1 MPPHPRF
8 CLNMIVRNEAAIIER
23 ALQSVVGVVDCCV
36 IGDTGSTDGTQGVIR
51 DFCATHG
58 IACELHEFPFVDFSQ
73 ARNEALARAR
83 QSPLAFDYLLL
94 CDADMALKCDDVGA
108 LAMSDADAALVR
120 QDSATITYENVRVLR
135 RDADARYVGATHEAL
150 AVAGTIARLAGVHFI
165 DHADGANRPE
175 KLARDERLL
184 RMALA
189 QDPGDHRAMFYLA
202 QTLRDAGHH
211 AAAGSWY
218 ARRVAAG
225 GWDEE
230 RWYARYQVALCQKQ
244 QGDVAGFV
252 SGCLDAYAL
261 RPTRAEPLLHLARHY
276 ADTGAHD
283 ASLLMLEAAARL
295 PWPAHDR
302 LFIEREAYG
311 DALRDS
317 LAISGFYS
325 AVPERR
331 EAGRRACDAL
341 AIDAGVSPQRRQ
353 TARGNLFFYVQPL
366 TALCAEARLHA
377 IEIDMPA
384 PFVATNPSF
393 VRDGHGYRGIVRG
406 VNYRLQHGHYEI
418 HDNAGVVRT
427 RNFVVQLTA
436 DFSIVAMREVNDRS
450 ALSRVEGARIRGF
463 EDCRLF
469 RWREQWWC
477 SATSRDTEPDARAVM
492 MLLRL
497 DDAGDFVEAWP
508 LHGYGDDQNQ
518 KNWMPIVDDRLRFL
532 YSCGPA
538 IVVDASAADGSFVVE
553 SGYDPGLAIEHW
565 RGGGPLLP
573 WDAGWLAV
581 LHEAKDTAHGREYAH
596 RFVVLAADGVARSAS
611 DPFCFRKPGVEF
623 AAGLAFNHDDSE
635 VVVSFGAEDS
645 MAWIATVPAG
655 AVRALLRPLPA
666 RLQQDTAHSDEA
678 AGAH

>member
-1 MPPHPRF
+1 
-8 CLNMIVRNEAAIIER
+8 MIVRNEAAIIKR

-36 IGDTGSTDGTQGVIR
+36 IGDTGSTDGTPAVIR
-51 DFCATHG
+51 SFCAARG

-73 ARNEALARAR
+73 ARNEALGHARR
-83 QSPLAFDYLLL
+83 SPFAFDYLLL
-94 CDADMALKCDDVGA
+94 FDADMELKCDDPAA
-108 LAMSDADAALVR
+108 LALRDADAALVR
-120 QDSATITYENVRVLR
+120 QDSATIAYENVRILR

-150 AVAGTIARLAGVHFI
+150 AVAGDIARLTGVHFI

-175 KLARDERLL
+175 KLERDERLL
-184 RMALA
+184 RLALE

-211 AAAGSWY
+211 AAAAAWY

-244 QGDVAGFV
+244 QGDTAGFV

-283 ASLLMLEAAARL
+283 AGLLMLEAAARL
-295 PWPAHDR
+295 PWPAPDR

-311 DALRDS
+311 DALREP

-331 EAGRRACDAL
+331 AAGRHACEAL

-353 TARGNLFFYVQPL
+353 TARNNLLYYAQPL
-366 TALCAEARLHA
+366 ALLCAEARLHA
-377 IEIDMPA
+377 IEVGMPA
-384 PFVATNPSF
+384 PYVATNPSF
-393 VRDGHGYRGIVRG
+393 ARDGSGYRGIVRG
-406 VNYRLQHGHYEI
+406 VNYQLQRGHYQM
-418 HDNAGVVRT
+418 HDDAGVVRT
-427 RNFVVQLTA
+427 RNFLVRLAA
-436 DFSIVAMREVNDRS
+436 DFSVVAMREVKDRC
-450 ALSRVEGARIRGF
+450 ALAREEGARIQGF

-469 RWREQWWC
+469 RWRDHWWC
-477 SATSRDTEPDARAVM
+477 SATSRDVDPGARAIM
-492 MLLRL
+492 ILLRL

-518 KNWMPIVDDRLRFL
+518 KNWMPVVDDRLRFL

-538 IVVDASAADGSFVVE
+538 IVVDASAADGSFIVE
-553 SGYDPGLAIEHW
+553 SGNDTGLAIEHW
-565 RGGGPLLP
+565 RGGGPLLR
-573 WDAGWLAV
+573 WEEGWLAV
-581 LHEAKDTAHGREYAH
+581 IHEAKDTSHGREYAH
-596 RFVVLAADGVARSAS
+596 RFVALDADGIARAAS
-611 DPFCFRKPGVEF
+611 DAFCFRKPGVEF

-635 VVVSFGAEDS
+635 LVVSFGADDGE
-645 MAWIATVPAG
+645 AWLATVPAS

-666 RLQQDTAHSDEA
+666 RFQQPAARSDEQ
-678 AGAH
+678 AGAK

>member
-1 MPPHPRF
+1 MPPHPRY

-36 IGDTGSTDGTQGVIR
+36 IGDTGSTDGTPAVIR
-51 DFCATHG
+51 AFCAAHG

-73 ARNEALARAR
+73 ARNEALAHAR
-83 QSPLAFDYLLL
+83 RSPLAFEYLVLF
-94 CDADMALKCDDVGA
+94 DADMELKCDDPAA
-108 LAMSDADAALVR
+108 LAFRDADAALVR
-120 QDSATITYENVRVLR
+120 QDSATIAYENVRLLR
-135 RDADARYVGATHEAL
+135 RGADARYVGATHEAL
-150 AVAGTIARLAGVHFI
+150 AVTGNIARLTGVHFI

-175 KLARDERLL
+175 KLERDERLL
-184 RMALA
+184 RTALE

-211 AAAGSWY
+211 AAAAAWY
-218 ARRVAAG
+218 ARRAAAG

-261 RPTRAEPLLHLARHY
+261 RPTRAEPLVHLARHY

-283 ASLLMLEAAARL
+283 AGLLLLEAAARL
-295 PWPAHDR
+295 PWPGHDR
-302 LFIEREAYG
+302 LFIERDAYG
-311 DALRDS
+311 DALRDP

-331 EAGRRACDAL
+331 VAGRRACDAL
-341 AIDAGVSPQRRQ
+341 ALDTGVSPQRRQ
-353 TARGNLFFYVQPL
+353 TARSNLLFYALPL
-366 TALCAEARLHA
+366 TDLCPEVRLHA
-377 IEIDMPA
+377 IEVDMPA

-393 VRDGHGYRGIVRG
+393 VRDGSGYRGIVRG
-406 VNYRLQHGHYEI
+406 VNYRLQQGRYQI
-418 HDNAGVVRT
+418 HDEAGVVRT
-427 RNFVVQLTA
+427 RNFLVQLAA
-436 DFSIVAMREVNDRS
+436 DFSVTAVREVNDLC
-450 ALSRVEGARIRGF
+450 ALPRAEGARIQGF

-469 RWREQWWC
+469 FWRDHWWC
-477 SATSRDTEPDARAVM
+477 SATSRDVQPDARAIMV
-492 MLLRL
+492 LLRL
-497 DDAGDFVEAWP
+497 DDAGDLVEAWP

-538 IVVDASAADGSFVVE
+538 IIIDASAADGSFSVE
-553 SGYDPGLAIEHW
+553 SGHDTGLAIDHW
-565 RGGGPLLP
+565 RGGGPLLR
-573 WDAGWLAV
+573 WNAGWLAV
-581 LHEAKDTAHGREYAH
+581 IHEAKDTTHGREYAH
-596 RFVVLAADGVARSAS
+596 RFVALDADGIARAAS

-623 AAGLAFNHDDSE
+623 AAGLAFNHEDSA
-635 VVVSFGAEDS
+635 VVVSFGANDS
-645 MAWIATVPAG
+645 AAWVATIPVS

-666 RLQQDTAHSDEA
+666 GLQQPASHSDEPA
-678 AGAH
+678 VAN